1 MRMRLKYV
9 IGGTFLSLA
18 TMAAFGVA
26 NALVITEPPGVESG
40 AEPILA
46 GDPLIT
52 GMPNWVGTRLCA
64 VPDGIDDGCAPASAG
79 LGGVPA
85 GTGDTVLIGVV
96 DGVGAAGFATWA
108 SDPNDLMNNFPGP
121 PFETETF
128 LCNNVAGARLAV
140 GQPVPVGVLTIVSS
154 LDVVPEPA
162 SLALLASAL
171 IGLGVIRRR
180 RKA

>member
-9 IGGTFLSLA
+9 IGGAFLSLA
-18 TMAAFGVA
+18 TMAASGVA

-64 VPDGIDDGCAPASAG
+64 VPDGSDDGCAPASAG

-85 GTGDTVLIGVV
+85 GTGDTVLIGVI

-108 SDPNDLMNNFPGP
+108 SDPNDFVDNVSG
-121 PFETETF
+121 EIETF
-128 LCNNVAGARLAV
+128 LCNNVAGACLAV
-140 GQPVPVGVLTIVSS
+140 GQPVPAGVLTIVSS
-154 LDVVPEPA
+154 LDTARVPEPA